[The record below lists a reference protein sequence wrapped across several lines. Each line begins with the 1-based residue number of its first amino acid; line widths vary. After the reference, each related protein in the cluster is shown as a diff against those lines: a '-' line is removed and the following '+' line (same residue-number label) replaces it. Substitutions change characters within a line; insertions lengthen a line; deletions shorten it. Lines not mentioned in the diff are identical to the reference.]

1 MNKGSTASLLASKVE
16 KILEQTLWN
25 VNCAFRFMIRSLP
38 LESAEEKEGELR
50 GKRKKECR

>member
-1 MNKGSTASLLASKVE
+1 MNKGNTASLLASKVE

-38 LESAEEKEGELR
+38 LESAEEEKGELR
-50 GKRKKECR
+50 GKEEKGK